1 MQMQKALVFLAIL
14 ALTGCSNFG
23 FPGVYKIDIQQG
35 NIVTQ
40 EQINQLRPGMTRK
53 QVRFL
58 LGTPLLTDSFNQERW
73 DYYYSLKPGKGE
85 REQKRLS
92 LFFQGDQLSG
102 FAGDWVPDS
111 ARPASAKAASAGNSS
126 ASNTP

>member
-1 MQMQKALVFLAIL
+1 MQKALVFLAIL
-14 ALTGCSNFG
+14 AVTGCSSFG

-40 EQINQLRPGMTRK
+40 QQIDQLRPGMTHK

-58 LGTPLLTDSFNQERW
+58 LGTPLLTDTFSQERW
-73 DYYYSLKPGKGE
+73 DYFYSLKPGKGE

-92 LFFQGDQLSG
+92 LYFQGDQLVS
-102 FAGDWVPDS
+102 FAGDWVPAS
-111 ARPASAKAASAGNSS
+111 ARQSAA
-126 ASNTP
+126 NTPTAPSATN